1 MALLLGPE
9 EWDRFHKAA
18 VFTALEETLAAQAEL
33 GHPFAIHADLFAGY
47 ESIMEGK
54 VKAVIAEDYLIV
66 YDVGP
71 TVFTNKSI
79 LFENLVVKLG
89 KFPGRITAVPEAL
102 DQLARKHNCVA
113 IASGNSV
120 GRRGLSRVYERAG
133 FKPLSTQFYKEV
145 T

>member
-1 MALLLGPE
+1 MALLLEPKD
-9 EWDRFHKAA
+9 WDRFHKAA
-18 VFTALEETLAAQAEL
+18 VFTALEETLKAQAVA
-33 GHPFAIHADLFAGY
+33 GHPFAGHTDLFAGY
-47 ESIMEGK
+47 TAIMEGR
-54 VKAVIAEDYLIV
+54 VKAVIADGYLIV

-71 TVFTNKSI
+71 TVFTDKPI

-102 DQLARKHNCVA
+102 EQLARNHNCIA

-133 FKPLSTQFYKEV
+133 FKALSTQFYKEV
-145 T
+145 I